1 MRDGLTLI
9 DVERQ
14 LRRENLLTALR
25 FAVHWRPAEQA
36 RLARLAFEEFGEGCD
51 VVGQPETAR

>member
-25 FAVHWRPAEQA
+25 FAAHWRPADQA
-36 RLARLAFEEFGEGCD
+36 RLERLAFEEFGEGC
-51 VVGQPETAR
+51 VVQGWPV

>member
-14 LRRENLLTALR
+14 IRRENLLTALR
-25 FAVHWRPAEQA
+25 FATHWRPAEQA
-36 RLARLAFEEFGEGCD
+36 RLERLAFEEFGEGC
-51 VVGQPETAR
+51 VVHGDMEAL